1 MAIPVYLQ
9 QFKAAGVYRVV
20 FDKSTMLNESTE
32 TLRLVVGYSE
42 VGPFNCPI
50 YIRNSQD
57 FVKIFG
63 NISKKLEKRGIYF
76 HRLALQMLQ
85 LHPIICLN
93 LKKFNGETVNA
104 STISTAFN
112 PNFDPIDDVT
122 INIEDIF
129 DTTRFWTLSAEQLNE
144 LNSVEGITLSNYINI
159 SMTDT
164 KANSASYFIRK
175 ASGTKV
181 AQYKVTVNDW
191 YADKAE
197 EMPDFLEDMGNN
209 YISDFFAEIYVFKG
223 RFKASQVLAS
233 ETLKNYFVS
242 TNEKDPD
249 NDNEYKLKLRD
260 NLYNIH
266 NEKIDTLDELYMDPT
281 SNAIGHWVGCLIPYF
296 KDKRGNYM
304 SLDILFNSDQ
314 SEHKMMMSFNTDLLE
329 DLNGHEIDLSGR
341 LMIPTSESLSE
352 GSLVNGINRSRFN
365 NPLSLEAIYQGVAKT
380 NLLGNK
386 YAPVVADKIV
396 FDSSLIVSSFV
407 PDQLKSGKTNISG
420 SLYVADIR
428 QKEDKYYVILNQV
441 QAENENQ
448 TVTIV
453 CDKCRIDYVFKHI
466 GLTGWEDMIKY
477 DENTNCVVGLIE
489 NQKTLNELALKL
501 GGTWWHQTIEDTTD
515 GTESVFSLED
525 YKDSEADSNNHW
537 PREYNQKPYPSEAE
551 IEAAGNGGVDYSE
564 DETTW
569 YNYYGPKVIISA
581 IRRLED
587 NGEYNEETG
596 ERRYTDID
604 VNFQCSFKH
613 VNISVKTVNTVDSA
627 AYDSIYGSSVSFITK
642 NANWKFVNNFNIN
655 GGMYNALVCEL
666 ECDNSLQLILK
677 KGDCLIADDG
687 TIDKNNNGISDD
699 EDFDNY
705 YDNVY
710 VQEEG
715 TKYDKNDNFVCHYIL
730 LSGEPLAWDFDPS
743 ADGEQTKDLTVYDEE
758 GNPELVSEWGWSDID
773 VESSDYTDAGKLYL
787 VRIDNPLNQEI
798 GELTPHYLSGYTY
811 KYDRPNGTD
820 MYAKLEWQKFILS
833 SLTDYKGLRIG
844 LLNKA
849 DIDYRYI
856 VDTFESFPQANLK
869 AEFSKLAA
877 EKQSAFCIANLPAI
891 KTFVKCPYTSFV
903 DNNGVFNPQ
912 YIVDGRNKQKP
923 ASEVF
928 SLPTENDGAS
938 FVAFYTPLK
947 FSDGYIDTV
956 IPSAG
961 LVSNLFMEKYM
972 SRQPYYIV
980 AGPNYGHIVANGLVG
995 PDYKFSREELYVLEP
1010 YGFNCMIYRPTFGTF
1025 INANQTAKQTP
1036 LSALSRVNVREL
1048 VIYLQ
1053 DEIEKVLQ
1061 SYQWE
1066 FNNATTRNAIL
1077 DKANQICALIQA
1089 NGGIQTYY
1097 NIMDESNNTPEI
1109 IDNEMAVLST
1119 HIEPGF
1125 GCGKMVHELTLY
1137 RTGQMS
1143 SAISELN

>member
-20 FDKSTMLNESTE
+20 FDKSTMVNESTE

-50 YIRNSQD
+50 YIRNAQD
-57 FVKIFG
+57 FVRIFG

-144 LNSVEGITLSNYINI
+144 LNSLEGVQLSNYINI
-159 SMTDT
+159 AMTDT
-164 KANSASYFIRK
+164 KANSASFFIRK

-181 AQYKVTVNDW
+181 SQFNVTVNDW
-191 YADKAE
+191 YSDKAE
-197 EMPDFLEDMGNN
+197 EKPDFLEDMGNS

-223 RFKASQVLAS
+223 KFKASQVLAS

-242 TNEKDPD
+242 TNEKDPE
-249 NDNEYKLKLRD
+249 NEGEYKLKLRD

-266 NEKIDTLDELYMDPT
+266 NEKLDTLDELYMDPT

-304 SLDILFNSDQ
+304 SLDILFNTDQ
-314 SEHKMMMSFNTDLLE
+314 SEHKMMMSFNTDLLD
-329 DLNGHEIDLSGR
+329 DLGGKEIDLSGR
-341 LMIPTSESLSE
+341 LSIPTSKDLDDDN
-352 GSLVNGINRSRFN
+352 LVNGANRAKFK
-365 NPLSLEAIYQGVAKT
+365 NPLSLETIYQGVART

-386 YAPVVADKIV
+386 YAPVIADKIV
-396 FDSSLIVSSFV
+396 FDTSLNVTDLAF
-407 PDQLKSGKTNISG
+407 DKLKSGKTNISG
-420 SLYVADIR
+420 TLYVTDIR
-428 QKEDKYYVILNQV
+428 TDDENIYVILKQV
-441 QAENENQ
+441 QGGGED

-453 CDKCRIDYVFKHI
+453 CKPCRLDYVLKQI
-466 GLTGWEDMIKY
+466 GLTNYQD
-477 DENTNCVVGLIE
+477 LIE
-489 NQKTLNELALKL
+489 YDDTGTASLTSNKELINETFYKL
-501 GGTWWHQTIEDTTD
+501 GGTWWYHDTSTDASPAEGEEASEEATATHTIFTD
-515 GTESVFSLED
+515 IKPPKQFEQD
-525 YKDSEADSNNHW
+525 
-537 PREYNQKPYPSEAE
+537 PYPS
-551 IEAAGNGGVDYSE
+551 
-564 DETTW
+564 DETVAAKKEEGLDICK
-569 YNYYGPKVIISA
+569 YYGPKTVISS

-587 NGEYNEETG
+587 NGDFDNHNNKK
-596 ERRYTDID
+596 YTDID
-604 VNFQCSFKH
+604 VNFICSFKRIT
-613 VNISVKTVNTVDSA
+613 ISVNTVNTLDSLNS
-627 AYDSIYGSSVSFITK
+627 DSIYGSSISFISK
-642 NANWKFVNNFNIN
+642 NKNWSFVSNFEIN
-655 GGMYNALVCEL
+655 GGIYNALTCPI

-687 TIDKNNNGISDD
+687 IVDKNNDGVT
-699 EDFDNY
+699 DNYDIDMY

-715 TKYDKNDNFVCHYIL
+715 VKYDENNKFVCNYIL
-730 LSGEPLAWDFDPS
+730 LSGEPLPWEFDPKS
-743 ADGEQTKDLTVYDEE
+743 DHANTPEDTDEWSWNDDSSMYE
-758 GNPELVSEWGWSDID
+758 SNSEDQ
-773 VESSDYTDAGKLYL
+773 YL
-787 VRIDNPLNQEI
+787 IRIDNPLNQEI
-798 GELTPHYLSGYTY
+798 GELCPHYLEGYTY

-833 SLTDYKGLRIG
+833 TLTDYKGLRRG

-856 VDTFESFPQANLK
+856 VDTFESFPQADLK

-891 KTFVKCPYTSFV
+891 KTFVKCPYTSFT
-903 DNNGVFNPQ
+903 DNNGVFNPD
-912 YIVDGRNKQKP
+912 YIVEGRNKQKP

-947 FSDGYIDTV
+947 FSDGYIDTIV
-956 IPSAG
+956 PSAG

-1010 YGFNCMIYRPTFGTF
+1010 YGFNCMIYRPSFGTF

-1077 DKANQICALIQA
+1077 DKANQVCALIQA

-1143 SAISELN
+1143 AAISEL

>member
-20 FDKSTMLNESTE
+20 FDKSTMVNESTE

-50 YIRNSQD
+50 YIRNAQD
-57 FVKIFG
+57 FVRIFG

-144 LNSVEGITLSNYINI
+144 LNSLEGVQLSNYINI
-159 SMTDT
+159 AMTDT
-164 KANSASYFIRK
+164 KANSASFFIRK

-181 AQYKVTVNDW
+181 SQFNVTVNDW
-191 YADKAE
+191 YSDKAE
-197 EMPDFLEDMGNN
+197 EKPEFLEDMGNN

-223 RFKASQVLAS
+223 KFKASQVLAS

-242 TNEKDPD
+242 TNEKDPE
-249 NDNEYKLKLRD
+249 NEGEYKLKLRD

-266 NEKIDTLDELYMDPT
+266 NEKLDTLDELYMDPT

-304 SLDILFNSDQ
+304 SLDILFNTDQ

-329 DLNGHEIDLSGR
+329 DLGGKEIDLSGR
-341 LMIPTSESLSE
+341 LSIPTSEDLDDDN
-352 GSLVNGINRSRFN
+352 LVNGVNRAKFK
-365 NPLSLEAIYQGVAKT
+365 NPLSLETIYQGVART

-386 YAPVVADKIV
+386 YAPVIADKIV
-396 FDSSLIVSSFV
+396 FDTSLNVTDLAF
-407 PDQLKSGKTNISG
+407 DKLKSGKTNISG
-420 SLYVADIR
+420 TLYVTDIR
-428 QKEDKYYVILNQV
+428 TDNEKIYVILKQV
-441 QAENENQ
+441 QGGDED

-453 CDKCRIDYVFKHI
+453 CDPCRLDYVLKQI
-466 GLTGWEDMIKY
+466 GLTNYQDLIEY
-477 DENTNCVVGLIE
+477 DETGTASLISDQE
-489 NQKTLNELALKL
+489 LINKTFYKL
-501 GGTWWHQTIEDTTD
+501 GGTWWYRETSTDAPAAEGEEATTTHSIFTV
-515 GTESVFSLED
+515 TELPKQFEQ
-525 YKDSEADSNNHW
+525 E
-537 PREYNQKPYPSEAE
+537 PYPSDEAVADAKE
-551 IEAAGNGGVDYSE
+551 EGLNICK
-564 DETTW
+564 
-569 YNYYGPKVIISA
+569 YYGPKTIISS

-587 NGEYNEETG
+587 NGDFDVNGTKK
-596 ERRYTDID
+596 YTDID
-604 VNFQCSFKH
+604 VNFICSFKR
-613 VNISVKTVNTVDSA
+613 VNISVNTVNTLDSLNS
-627 AYDSIYGSSVSFITK
+627 DSIYGSSISFISK
-642 NANWKFVNNFNIN
+642 NSNWSFDSKFEIN
-655 GGMYNALVCEL
+655 GGIYNALTCPI

-677 KGDCLIADDG
+677 KGDCLIARDG
-687 TIDKNNNGISDD
+687 AIDKNNDGIIDD
-699 EDFDNY
+699 TYDTDMY

-715 TKYDKNDNFVCHYIL
+715 VKYDENKQFVCNYII
-730 LSGEPLAWDFDPS
+730 LSGEPLWEWFFDPKS
-743 ADGEQTKDLTVYDEE
+743 DHANTPEDSDEWSWNDDSSMYE
-758 GNPELVSEWGWSDID
+758 SNSED
-773 VESSDYTDAGKLYL
+773 KYL
-787 VRIDNPLNQEI
+787 IRIDNPLNQEI
-798 GELTPHYLSGYTY
+798 GELCPHYLEGYTY

-833 SLTDYKGLRIG
+833 TLTDYKGLRRG

-856 VDTFESFPQANLK
+856 VDTFESFPQADLK

-891 KTFVKCPYTSFV
+891 KTFVKCPYTSFT
-903 DNNGVFNPQ
+903 DNNGVFNPD
-912 YIVDGRNKQKP
+912 YIVEGRNKQKP

-947 FSDGYIDTV
+947 FSDGYIDTIV
-956 IPSAG
+956 PSAG

-1010 YGFNCMIYRPTFGTF
+1010 YGFNCMIYRPSFGTF

-1077 DKANQICALIQA
+1077 DKANQVCALIQA

-1097 NIMDESNNTPEI
+1097 NVMDESNNTPEI

-1143 SAISELN
+1143 AAISEL

>member
-20 FDKSTMLNESTE
+20 FDKSTMVNESTE

-50 YIRNSQD
+50 YIRNAQD

-63 NISKKLEKRGIYF
+63 NISKKLEKRGIFF

-144 LNSVEGITLSNYINI
+144 LNSLEGVQLSNYINVA
-159 SMTDT
+159 MTDT
-164 KANSASYFIRK
+164 RANSASFFIRK
-175 ASGTKV
+175 ASGSKV
-181 AQYKVTVNDW
+181 SQFNVTVNDW
-191 YADKAE
+191 YSDKAE
-197 EMPDFLEDMGNN
+197 EKPEWLEDMGNN

-223 RFKASQVLAS
+223 KFKASQVLAS

-242 TNEKDPD
+242 TNEKDPE
-249 NDNEYKLKLRD
+249 NEGEYKLKLRD

-266 NEKIDTLDELYMDPT
+266 NEKLDTLDELYMDPT

-304 SLDILFNSDQ
+304 SLDILFNTDQ
-314 SEHKMMMSFNTDLLE
+314 DEHKMMMSFNTDLLD
-329 DLNGHEIDLSGR
+329 DLGGKEIDLSGR
-341 LMIPTSESLSE
+341 LAIPTSDDLSTYN
-352 GSLVNGINRSRFN
+352 LYNGANKLKFK
-365 NPLSLEAIYQGVAKT
+365 NPLSLETIYQGVAKT

-386 YAPVVADKIV
+386 YAPVIADKIV
-396 FDSSLIVSSFV
+396 FDSSINVTELAF
-407 PDQLKSGKTNISG
+407 DKLKSGKTNISG
-420 SLYVADIR
+420 TLYVADIR
-428 QKEDKYYVILNQV
+428 RNGDGDKVNVILKQV
-441 QAENENQ
+441 QGKETD

-453 CDKCRIDYVFKHI
+453 CDPCRIDYVFKQI
-466 GLTGWEDMIKY
+466 GLTGYED
-477 DENTNCVVGLIE
+477 LIE
-489 NQKTLNELALKL
+489 YDDNGTPSLTKDQERIDDAFFKL
-501 GGTWWHQTIEDTTD
+501 GGTWWYRATDTD
-515 GTESVFSLED
+515 AESS
-525 YKDSEADSNNHW
+525 DSDSSDADSTETIFTI
-537 PREYNQKPYPSEAE
+537 PQEDIPAQFSQDPYPSDTQVEE
-551 IEAAGNGGVDYSE
+551 QKGVD
-564 DETTW
+564 DMVW
-569 YNYYGPKVIISA
+569 YKYYGPKTIISS

-587 NGEYNEETG
+587 TDEVDVNGTKK
-596 ERRYTDID
+596 YTDID
-604 VNFQCSFKH
+604 VNFVCSFKR
-613 VNISVKTVNTVDSA
+613 VNISVNTVNTLDSVTT
-627 AYDSIYGSSVSFITK
+627 DSIYGSSVSFISK
-642 NANWKFVNNFNIN
+642 NSNWQFKSDFVIN
-655 GGMYNALVCEL
+655 GGIYNALICNI

-677 KGDCLIADDG
+677 KGDCLLASDG
-687 TIDKNNNGISDD
+687 AIDKNNDGIIDD
-699 EDFDNY
+699 YDVDMY

-715 TKYDKNDNFVCHYIL
+715 TQYDADGKFICNYIV
-730 LSGEPLAWDFDPS
+730 LSGEPLWEWYFDPT
-743 ADGEQTKDLTVYDEE
+743 ADETNVPNEDEE
-758 GNPELVSEWGWSDID
+758 WSWND
-773 VESSDYTDAGKLYL
+773 ESSEYNVDADAKFLIR
-787 VRIDNPLNQEI
+787 VDNPLNQEI
-798 GELTPHYLSGYTY
+798 GEMCPHYLEGYTY

-833 SLTDYKGLRIG
+833 TLTDYKGLRRG

-856 VDTFESFPQANLK
+856 IDTFESFPQANLK

-891 KTFVKCPYTSFV
+891 KTFVKCPYTSFT

-912 YIVDGRNKQKP
+912 YIVEGRNKQKP

-947 FSDGYIDTV
+947 FTDGYIDSI

-980 AGPNYGHIVANGLVG
+980 AGPNYGHITANGLVG
-995 PDYKFSREELYVLEP
+995 PDYKFSREELYILEP
-1010 YGFNCMIYRPTFGTF
+1010 YGFNCMIYRPSFGTF

-1077 DKANQICALIQA
+1077 DKANQVCALIQA

-1137 RTGQMS
+1137 RTGQMA
-1143 SAISELN
+1143 SAISEL